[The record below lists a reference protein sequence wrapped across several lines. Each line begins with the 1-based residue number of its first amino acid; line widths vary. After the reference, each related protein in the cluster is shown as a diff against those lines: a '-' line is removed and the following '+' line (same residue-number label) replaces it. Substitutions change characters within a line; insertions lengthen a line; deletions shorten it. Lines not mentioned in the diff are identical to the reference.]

1 MIPSSEPPPSP
12 PDEPRTIWQA
22 CRELLVL
29 SGPFILSSSFTT
41 VQVFIDRLFVAGVN
55 ADAVAAAMPTV
66 GYFWVPMA
74 LLQFCVLYVTVFVAQ
89 YLGAGRPHRVGPVVW
104 QGLYFALAA
113 GLAFPLFIPLVDEI
127 IALTNHPP
135 AVKQLEAVYFRGM
148 SLAALPMLLV
158 AGVNAFFAGRQQSW
172 TVLLINAIGAG
183 TNALLAV
190 PFILWNREDPA
201 AAMFGAGLAAAL
213 GSLASA
219 VLGLVLLFRKRHR
232 EEFAT
237 VRGWRFDPALFRR
250 LMKYGLPNGLQ
261 FCIEALAFTAFI
273 LMIGNIGQAELAAT
287 TLTFTM
293 NLLTF
298 LPVMGLG
305 QGVEV
310 LVGRR
315 QGEKRP
321 DLSARTT
328 HAGAVLATVYMGL
341 IAVLYCTVPWLIVAP
356 FAAEMRPVEWEAV
369 GPIIP
374 TLLLFVAAYSLADGA
389 NIIYAYA
396 LRGAGDT
403 RFVSL
408 IAIGTSWPLMV
419 IPSWLCSVYGWGLYA
434 AWSFA
439 TLWVVSLAVAFGLR
453 FLGGKWRTMTVIEH
467 GVTEETAVANPVP
480 SLAE

>member
-1 MIPSSEPPPSP
+1 MNPSPDPPPP
-12 PDEPRTIWQA
+12 ADEPRTFWQA

-41 VQVFIDRLFVAGVN
+41 VQVFIDRLFIAGVGD
-55 ADAVAAAMPTV
+55 DAVAAAMPTI

-74 LLQFCVLYVTVFVAQ
+74 LFQFCVLYATVFVAQ

-104 QGLYFALAA
+104 QGLYFALIA
-113 GLAFPLFIPLVDEI
+113 GLTFPLFIPAVEGI
-127 IALTNHPP
+127 IALTDHPEE
-135 AVKQLEAVYFRGM
+135 VKRLEAVYFRGM

-172 TVLLINAIGAG
+172 MVLLINAVGAG
-183 TNALLAV
+183 CNALLAI
-190 PFILWNREDPA
+190 PFILWNKNDPA

-213 GSLASA
+213 GSTVSA
-219 VLGLVLLFRKRHR
+219 VLGLCLLFRRR
-232 EEFAT
+232 YRQEYAT
-237 VRGWRFDPALFRR
+237 VSGWRFDPALFRR
-250 LMKYGLPNGLQ
+250 LMKFGLPNGLQ
-261 FCIEALAFTAFI
+261 FCIEAVAFTAFI
-273 LMIGNIGQAELAAT
+273 LIIGNLGKAELAAT

-328 HAGAVLATVYMGL
+328 HAGALMATLYMSAV
-341 IAVLYCTVPWLIVAP
+341 AVLYITVPHLIVAP
-356 FAAEMRPVEWEAV
+356 FAGEMEPGQWAAV
-369 GPIIP
+369 APLIP
-374 TLLLFVAAYSLADGA
+374 TLLMFVAAYSLADGA

-419 IPSWLCSVYGWGLYA
+419 IPSWLCWKYGWGLYA
-434 AWSFA
+434 AWGFA
-439 TLWVVSLAVAFGLR
+439 TLWVVALAVAFGLR
-453 FLGGKWRTMTVIEH
+453 FLGGKWRTMTIIEH
-467 GVTEETAVANPVP
+467 GVPEDVVETEEPAVAR
-480 SLAE
+480 

>member
-1 MIPSSEPPPSP
+1 MTPSP
-12 PDEPRTIWQA
+12 DPAPPADEPRTFWQA

-41 VQVFIDRLFVAGVN
+41 VQVFIDRLFIAGVGD
-55 ADAVAAAMPTV
+55 DAVAAAMPTI

-74 LLQFCVLYVTVFVAQ
+74 LFQFCVLYGTVFVAQ

-104 QGLYFALAA
+104 QGLYFAVLA
-113 GLAFPLFIPLVDEI
+113 GLAFPLFIPLVEGI
-127 IALTNHPP
+127 IALTDHDPE
-135 AVKQLEAVYFRGM
+135 VKKLELVYFHSM

-172 TVLLINAIGAG
+172 MVLLINSVGAAS
-183 TNALLAV
+183 NALMAV
-190 PFILWNREDPA
+190 PLILWNKDDPA

-213 GSLASA
+213 GSSVSA
-219 VLGLVLLFRKRHR
+219 VLGLGLLFRKRYR
-232 EEFAT
+232 EEFGT
-237 VRGWRFDPALFRR
+237 VSGWRFDPALFRR
-250 LMKYGLPNGLQ
+250 LVSYGLTNGSQ
-261 FCIEALAFTAFI
+261 FCIEAIAFTAFI
-273 LMIGNIGQAELAAT
+273 LIIGNLGKAELAAT

-328 HAGAVLATVYMGL
+328 HAGAFMATVYMSA
-341 IAVLYCTVPWLIVAP
+341 IAVLYITVPHLIVAP
-356 FAAEMRPVEWEAV
+356 FAGEMQPGQWAAV
-369 GPIIP
+369 APLIP
-374 TLLLFVAAYSLADGA
+374 TLLMFVAAYSLADGA

-419 IPSWLCSVYGWGLYA
+419 IPSWLCWKYGWGLFW
-434 AWSFA
+434 AWGFA
-439 TLWVVSLAVAFGLR
+439 TLWVVALAVAFALR

-467 GVTEETAVANPVP
+467 GVPEELATEEPASVA
-480 SLAE
+480 